1 MFVTKTLVNK
11 TFVTKTFTT
20 NYYSSP
26 NSTGCTLPTT
36 IGWVG
41 RSVGIFLSKESKQIL
56 YKRRKC
62 RKKVW
67 GRQIGI
73 KNLVR
78 LGSRK
83 HTFFALEFDKGKKNG
98 HGKIVH
104 GKNGHAFNE
113 MILIIFKYQY
123 LSARIFAF
131 RYHFIFLLHIPY
143 GHVFHL
149 NLRISFN
156 IHMKLFSS
164 LS

>member
-1 MFVTKTLVNK
+1 MV
-11 TFVTKTFTT
+11 
-20 NYYSSP
+20 
-26 NSTGCTLPTT
+26 
-36 IGWVG
+36 
-41 RSVGIFLSKESKQIL
+41 RS
-56 YKRRKC
+56 
-62 RKKVW
+62 
-67 GRQIGI
+67 
-73 KNLVR
+73 
-78 LGSRK
+78 GSRK
-83 HTFFALEFDKGKKNG
+83 HTYLPWNSTKVIGKNG

-113 MILIIFKYQY
+113 LILIIFKYQY

-143 GHVFHL
+143 GHVFYL